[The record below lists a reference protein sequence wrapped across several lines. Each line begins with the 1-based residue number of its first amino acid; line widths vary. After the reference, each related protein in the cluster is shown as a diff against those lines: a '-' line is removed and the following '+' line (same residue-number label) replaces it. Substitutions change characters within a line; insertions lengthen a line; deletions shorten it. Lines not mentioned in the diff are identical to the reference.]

1 MSRKPIPEDIR
12 TEIMLKCARH
22 CVLCHKPCGT
32 NIEIHHII
40 PVSKGETNDFD
51 NLIPLCFDCHAKV
64 GSYNREH
71 PKGTKYGVKELKRI
85 RDDFYSKKEFY
96 CKVSNN
102 HPCELED
109 KDKQNFIKIA
119 EIIRNNDYSP
129 TVRYDFLYY
138 LIDIKHCSI
147 HPFFKDSQILDAL
160 NAISNIL
167 ALTQIDRMVSPKD
180 QEKIEY
186 YAKIFLTEYYKL
198 FY

>member
-1 MSRKPIPEDIR
+1 MSRKPIAEDIR

-32 NIEIHHII
+32 HIEIHHIN
-40 PVSKGETNDFD
+40 PVSKGGTNDFD
-51 NLIPLCFDCHAKV
+51 NLIPLCLDCHAEV

-71 PKGTKYGVKELKRI
+71 PKGTKYGVEELKRI
-85 RDDFYSKKEFY
+85 RDDFYNDTELHR
-96 CKVSNN
+96 KVSNN

-109 KDKQNFIKIA
+109 KDKQTFIRIA
-119 EIIRNNDYSP
+119 AIIHNNDYSP
-129 TVRYDFLYY
+129 AVRYDFFGY
-138 LIDIKHCSI
+138 LSDIEHCSL

-167 ALTQIDRMVSPKD
+167 ESTQIDRMVSPKD
-180 QEKIEY
+180 QEKIET
-186 YAKIFLTEYYKL
+186 YAKIFLTEYSKL